1 MEVLVKDHEVKVPEK
16 PILRYHQ
23 REELQQEIQDIDNA
37 LNPQNPFK
45 MRTGT
50 DVAEASSRMRRLKKQ
65 LVDYS
70 PTEVDGRVKDKLAAR
85 AKAIEEEVLNGMPT
99 QEEMRKNPAGMV
111 GRHMRWEKKFKRKIL
126 EWKNIQQMLEPDS
139 NDPDLSNFER
149 LRPSGEMDRF
159 RGDAQINGLMSY
171 GNIPQEFWDLVFK
184 GAKPNSALEQVKK
197 VETEAQAQPDASEKI
212 DKRKLPR
219 TEEQKQALR
228 DRLALARAKKETA
241 QPGDPVSPPEGES
254 VPFEGA

>member
-1 MEVLVKDHEVKVPEK
+1 MEVVVKDSEVQVPQK
-16 PILRYHQ
+16 PILRFHQ
-23 REELQQEIQDIDNA
+23 REEVKQEIEDIDNS

-45 MRTGT
+45 MRGGA

-65 LVDYS
+65 LNDYS
-70 PTEVDGRVKDKLAAR
+70 PPEVPGAVKDKLAKR
-85 AKAIEEEVLNGMPT
+85 AKEIEEQVTNGMPT
-99 QEEMRKNPAGMV
+99 HEEMRKNPAGMV
-111 GRHMRWEKKFKRKIL
+111 GRHMRWEKANKKRIL
-126 EWKNIQQMLEPDS
+126 EWKNIQQILEPDS

-159 RGDAQINGLMSY
+159 RGDAQINGLMSF
-171 GNIPQEFWDLVFK
+171 GNIPQEYWDRVFQ

-197 VETEAQAQPDASEKI
+197 VEEESKI

-219 TEEQKQALR
+219 TEEQKRVLAE
-228 DRLALARAKKETA
+228 RLALARAKQAETK
-241 QPGDPVSPPEGES
+241 DPVSPQEGES